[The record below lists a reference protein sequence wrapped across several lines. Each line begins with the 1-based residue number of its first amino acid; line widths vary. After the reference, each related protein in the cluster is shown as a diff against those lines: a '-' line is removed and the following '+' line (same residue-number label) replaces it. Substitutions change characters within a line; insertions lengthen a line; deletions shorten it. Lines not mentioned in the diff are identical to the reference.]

1 MVPITSL
8 SSVTTSDWCKSKSSV
23 MIAMLGM
30 IKILTLVSGVSVVLA
45 RTSIRSVLSLMMVFV
60 GLASYWIVLGMDV
73 LGVLLVLVYV
83 GAVIVLFLFVVM
95 MIGETG
101 SA

>member
-1 MVPITSL
+1 
-8 SSVTTSDWCKSKSSV
+8 